1 MSKIKEELNL
11 AIEEV
16 EKYIKKYSDY
26 NLKYRE
32 VLKEAMDYSLFTGGK
47 RLRPVFGLK
56 TFLMFDDNFE
66 RYMKYAVA
74 VECIHTYSLI
84 HDDLPSM
91 DNDDYRRGKKTNHK
105 VFGEDIAILAG
116 DALLNTAFELM
127 VMDDENLENE
137 LIQYKRKIEA
147 IKEISYYSGI
157 NGMIGG
163 QVIDITS
170 NKENITKEKLF
181 NMYKM
186 KTAGLFQAAIISGAI
201 IGGASNEEIEILKD
215 YSLYLGLSYQI
226 QDDILDLEEDKSID
240 KLTYVSFLG
249 IEEAKK
255 IMDNYVSRAL
265 EALDKLENRDTIF
278 LEKLTKLLVNREI

>member
-137 LIQYKRKIEA
+137 LTQYKRKIEA

-170 NKENITKEKLF
+170 NKENITKDKLF